1 MQFLPTIYSYTLNSM
16 QRIFLPPEQITK
28 TEARITGADHLHLAR
43 VLRMRAG
50 EAVTVLD
57 GQGNA
62 FHAVL
67 VSIGKSDSVARIE
80 GRVEAAPEPPVHL
93 TVVQALGKGD
103 KFEQVV
109 QHGTEAGASAFVPL
123 RAERCIG
130 DVPAAKAQ
138 DKVARWQQIAKS
150 AAEQSGRVMIPAVGT
165 VLNFAQLLAAAK
177 RQELI
182 TGDMTPFLEGAVA
195 KPRPKTPPLIMLHTD
210 PSAMPLKGLL
220 QSLATPYFLA
230 FAIGPEGGWSG
241 AEIEAAQQADIPF
254 VTLGPRV
261 LRTETAAL
269 VAISQILYH
278 YETG

>member
-1 MQFLPTIYSYTLNSM
+1 M
-16 QRIFLPPEQITK
+16 QRIFLPPEHITQ

-43 VLRMRAG
+43 VLRMREG

-62 FHAVL
+62 FRAVL
-67 VSIGKSDSVARIE
+67 VSIGKSESAARIE
-80 GRVEAAPEPPVHL
+80 AHVETAPEPPVHL

-123 RAERCIG
+123 RAERCVG

-138 DKVARWQQIAKS
+138 DKITRWRQIAKS
-150 AAEQSGRVMIPAVGT
+150 AAEQSGRATLPSVKSVI
-165 VLNFAQLLAAAK
+165 NFDYLITAAK
-177 RQELI
+177 QQE
-182 TGDMTPFLEGAVA
+182 
-195 KPRPKTPPLIMLHTD
+195 RPKTPPLIMLHTD
-210 PSAMPLKGLL
+210 PSAMPLKSLL
-220 QSLATPYFLA
+220 QTLADPYFLA

-241 AEIEAAQQADIPF
+241 AEVEAARQAEVPF

-278 YETG
+278 YEIG

>member
-1 MQFLPTIYSYTLNSM
+1 M
-16 QRIFLPPEQITK
+16 QRIFLPPEQITE

-43 VLRMRAG
+43 VLRMREGA
-50 EAVTVLD
+50 AVTVLD
-57 GQGNA
+57 GLGNA
-62 FHAVL
+62 FRAVL
-67 VSIGKSDSVARIE
+67 VSIGKSESVAR
-80 GRVEAAPEPPVHL
+80 VESPVEVPPEPPIYL

-109 QHGTEAGASAFVPL
+109 QHGTEAGASSFMPL
-123 RAERCIG
+123 RAERCVG

-150 AAEQSGRVMIPAVGT
+150 AAEQSGRAIIPVVGA
-165 VLNFAQLLAAAK
+165 VLNFAQLLAAAQ
-177 RQELI
+177 RQEL
-182 TGDMTPFLEGAVA
+182 TTNDVTPSLEGAA
-195 KPRPKTPPLIMLHTD
+195 PKPHPTTPPLIMLHTD
-210 PSAMPLKGLL
+210 PCAMPLKNLL
-220 QSLATPYFLA
+220 QSLVDPYFLA

-241 AEIEAAQQADIPF
+241 TEIAAAQQAEVPF
-254 VTLGPRV
+254 VTLGPRI